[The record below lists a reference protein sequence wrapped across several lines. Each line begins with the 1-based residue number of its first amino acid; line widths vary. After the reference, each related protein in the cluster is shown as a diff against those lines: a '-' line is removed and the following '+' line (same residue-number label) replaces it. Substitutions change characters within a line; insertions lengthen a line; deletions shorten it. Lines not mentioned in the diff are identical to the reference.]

1 MVSGGAFP
9 LTSSAATTLAPLSAR
24 WIAYVIDNM
33 IVLTTVVTG
42 LAIAHALGVPGQR
55 GGELVWFNLLYA
67 TWFFANILFIG
78 YTSILHAIAGQTI
91 GKRIVGI
98 GVVRSD
104 GSPLGWGR
112 SSLRTFGYFVS
123 SIFYLGFLLA
133 FVDKERRTLHDYM
146 ADTVVVEFT

>member
-9 LTSSAATTLAPLSAR
+9 LTSPVAPTLAPLSAR
-24 WIAYVIDNM
+24 WIAYVIDNL
-33 IVLTTVVTG
+33 IIGVTVVTG

-55 GGELVWFNLLYA
+55 GGDLAWFHLAYA
-67 TWFFANILFIG
+67 TWLFANILFIG
-78 YTSILHAIAGQTI
+78 YTSFLHAVAGQTI

-98 GVVRSD
+98 GVVRTD
-104 GSPLGWGR
+104 GSPLGLAR
-112 SSLRTFGYFVS
+112 SLLRTFGYFVS

-133 FVDKERRTLHDYM
+133 FVDKERRALHDYM